1 MKSNRQKSILS
12 VAMTLSLFILALSL
26 AGCTSMRRGIVVIP
40 LNSQNVLDLSANNV
54 VDIMRAAGFSDEQ
67 IIEYGT
73 AVRDAL
79 AQTGAVRIEVN
90 GKAEAIFAVKEQ
102 DIYISTEL
110 RGVFIY
116 NINTGWVTSNRAGR

>member
-1 MKSNRQKSILS
+1 
-12 VAMTLSLFILALSL
+12 MTLSLFILALSL